1 MAKIIGINKG
11 NSTASTT
18 IYDPTCSSGSLLI
31 KAGEEAEKS
40 ITLFGQEMDIAT
52 VALASMNMV
61 LHNQAQNLHGIRQGN
76 TISDPKFIKKDGDKE
91 VLEAFDY
98 AVANPPF
105 SFASWTKGFIDDKT
119 KARSYRASVKYCKRL
134 N

>member
-1 MAKIIGINKG
+1 MMTFLAMPTNFSCGHFATESGKSKGQFYTPSEVSRVLAKIIGINKG

-18 IYDPTCSSGSLLI
+18 IYDPTCGSGSLLI

-61 LHNQAQNLHGIRQGN
+61 LHNQAQKSSWYPARQYHIR
-76 TISDPKFIKKDGDKE
+76 S
-91 VLEAFDY
+91 
-98 AVANPPF
+98 
-105 SFASWTKGFIDDKT
+105 
-119 KARSYRASVKYCKRL
+119 
-134 N
+134 